1 MKKEYR
7 HWQVIIK
14 EVSNPKPV
22 TTEVHGNYDENGVVK
37 FLGLKNEDIEWYKLK
52 EL

>member
-1 MKKEYR
+1 MANEYR
-7 HWQVIIK
+7 HWQAIIK
-14 EVSNPKPV
+14 EVFNPQPI
-22 TTEVHGNYDENGVVK
+22 TTEVHGNYDEKGVVN